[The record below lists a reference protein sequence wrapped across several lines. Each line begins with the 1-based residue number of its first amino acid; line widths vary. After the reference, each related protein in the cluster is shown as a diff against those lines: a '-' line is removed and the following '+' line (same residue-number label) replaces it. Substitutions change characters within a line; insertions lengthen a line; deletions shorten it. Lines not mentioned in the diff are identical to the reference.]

1 MNFYH
6 FNKKRIASYAKLLAL
21 IILCAVGHYRAN
33 ARAYVK
39 VVDGDSLEIGQKRV
53 RLLEIDAPEYQQ
65 FCFDENG
72 KKYDCGAEAKKY
84 LLHMLKQAHFKVDC
98 KTKQKDRY
106 KRELAECFA
115 GDVNLNLAMI
125 RAGWAVTYRT
135 ENKAYL
141 QAEKLA
147 KKDAKGLWQGKFM
160 RPEYYR
166 RLHRR

>member
-6 FNKKRIASYAKLLAL
+6 FNKKRIASCAKLLAL

-33 ARAYVK
+33 ARMYVK
-39 VVDGDSLEIGQKRV
+39 VVDGDSLEIGAKRI

-65 FCFDENG
+65 FCFDRNRQQ
-72 KKYDCGAEAKKY
+72 YDCGAESKRY
-84 LLHMLKQAHFKVDC
+84 LLQMLKQARFKVVC
-98 KTKQKDRY
+98 HTEQIDRY

-115 GDVNLNLAMI
+115 GDLNLNLEMI

-135 ENKAYL
+135 DNKIYL
-141 QAEKLA
+141 ETEKEA
-147 KKDAKGLWQGKFM
+147 KKAGKGLWQGKFM